1 VARRRWIVAVAVGV
15 LALLGGCGRAEP
27 VPVEFGDTFN
37 GQQDLERQ
45 RRQAREALVR
55 YGRAVEGAG
64 GAPRLVPIG
73 ELTGQIGDWR
83 AATS

>member
-1 VARRRWIVAVAVGV
+1 MGVARRGWALAVAV
-15 LALLGGCGRAEP
+15 LALLGGCGRDQP

-37 GQQDLERQ
+37 EQQDLERQ

-64 GAPRLVPIG
+64 QAPRSSPS
-73 ELTGQIGDWR
+73 
-83 AATS
+83 AS